1 MIQGIASFLPGA
13 TTANILN
20 ALMPAPT
27 VNMIEGAGMAG
38 TGIPSAFA
46 EQERMGRLTERTG
59 SYSQPSGLGQ
69 MVSDMMNFFSPNQQ
83 TTNIQPSDVSTGM
96 SAYSEIGRSPSA
108 TSQFSG
114 NTDARSDMMSQN
126 SSQNFVPG
134 TGTSSFYSN
143 LTDLGV
149 APVESI
155 SDSGRPISIQVM
167 TPEDVAMYK
176 TYGTMPGLY

>member
-1 MIQGIASFLPGA
+1 
-13 TTANILN
+13 
-20 ALMPAPT
+20 
-27 VNMIEGAGMAG
+27 
-38 TGIPSAFA
+38 
-46 EQERMGRLTERTG
+46 
-59 SYSQPSGLGQ
+59 
-69 MVSDMMNFFSPNQQ
+69 
-83 TTNIQPSDVSTGM
+83 
-96 SAYSEIGRSPSA
+96 
-108 TSQFSG
+108 
-114 NTDARSDMMSQN
+114 MMSQN